1 MHWLK
6 QALTDPI
13 MEFGMFVAC
22 MWCFAMG
29 LGFVLGRISVRVPAA
44 VAGETAT
51 ATTRESASAV
61 VQGFRFTTVTRHA
74 PIWHSSGV
82 SHYHGDKECR
92 GLKGATGVKQKTEC
106 AICGEGSVASSSTRP
121 NDWQM

>member
-1 MHWLK
+1 
-6 QALTDPI
+6 
-13 MEFGMFVAC
+13 MFVAC

-74 PIWHSSGV
+74 PIWHSVGGERFHTSAN
-82 SHYHGDKECR
+82 CR
-92 GLKGATGVKQKTEC
+92 GLQGAMGIKQKTEC
-106 AICGEGSVASSSTRP
+106 KICGGGEVSSTLWTIADP
-121 NDWQM
+121 AADESDM